1 MMVEDHPKRRSDVT
15 VRAVQEELVVL
26 DRAGNHIHQ
35 LNPTATFI
43 WHRCDGRQTV
53 PEISD
58 EVAGAFAVDHETAR
72 EAVITSV
79 RRFAELGLLE
89 RTRD

>member
-1 MMVEDHPKRRSDVT
+1 MVEEHPKRRSDVSA
-15 VRAVQEELVVL
+15 RAVQEELVVL
-26 DRAGNHIHQ
+26 DRAGNQIHQ
-35 LNPTATFI
+35 LNSTATFI
-43 WHRCDGRQTV
+43 WQRCDGRQTV
-53 PEISD
+53 QAIAD
-58 EVAGAFAVDHETAR
+58 EVAVTFAVDPETAR

>member
-1 MMVEDHPKRRSDVT
+1 MVVEEHPKRRSDVSA
-15 VRAVQEELVVL
+15 RAVQEELVVL

-53 PEISD
+53 QAIAD
-58 EVAGAFAVDHETAR
+58 EVAGAFAIDPETAR

-79 RRFAELGLLE
+79 RRFAELGLLD